1 VRARACIYTHM
12 YIYIY
17 MHELHACTRVRKV
30 RDDWDAQNEK
40 GKEIEPA
47 RAACQRLGRII
58 PSATGKTQFPGQ
70 NLMFG
75 RPARWGLIGFPG
87 AVNRARARA
96 RVCRLAKIAAR
107 KAAAAQVERRGAE
120 WSQRTAGAIIKRS
133 RKPVIWASIRQH
145 L

>member
-1 VRARACIYTHM
+1 
-12 YIYIY
+12 

-96 RVCRLAKIAAR
+96 RVSACENRRTKSGGGAGGAAR
-107 KAAAAQVERRGAE
+107 SGMVSKDCRGDY
-120 WSQRTAGAIIKRS
+120 
-133 RKPVIWASIRQH
+133 
-145 L
+145 

>member
-1 VRARACIYTHM
+1 M

-17 MHELHACTRVRKV
+17 IYIYILHACTRIREVC
-30 RDDWDAQNEK
+30 DDWDAQNEK
-40 GKEIEPA
+40 EIESV

-87 AVNRARARA
+87 AVNRARARVSA
-96 RVCRLAKIAAR
+96 CENRRTKSGGGGSAGEAAR
-107 KAAAAQVERRGAE
+107 SGMVSKDCRGDY
-120 WSQRTAGAIIKRS
+120 
-133 RKPVIWASIRQH
+133 
-145 L
+145 